1 MWRRIM
7 KKNGFGLIC
16 FAALCLLMSSHAHAQ
31 NKLESWYTYW
41 GLGYVNPQYPDELEN
56 ALNLVEDIPGSDHIS
71 VGLDL
76 LGFYWP
82 VGDRTIIGGI
92 LNAFGDRYEVN
103 DITLQIN
110 GYTFSFSAMHYLT
123 NLIGQGLFLRGEI
136 GPTRFAVD
144 FEGVQE
150 EDVTSDWGIG
160 GLVGAGFGIPVSSG
174 TRILLNVNYAIR
186 RVEGET
192 VGALGITVGGLF

>member
-1 MWRRIM
+1 M
-7 KKNGFGLIC
+7 KKSSLLL
-16 FAALCLLMSSHAHAQ
+16 LCLLVFCITDGYSQ

-41 GLGYVNPQYPDELEN
+41 GLGYADPQYPDELEN
-56 ALNLVEDIPGSDHIS
+56 ALEMIEDVDGSEHIS

-82 VGDRTIIGGI
+82 VGDRTLVGGI

-103 DITLQIN
+103 DVELQIN
-110 GYTFSFSAMHYLT
+110 GYTFSLSAMHYVT
-123 NLIGQGLFLRGEI
+123 NIIGQGLFLRGEV

-144 FEGVQE
+144 FEGVG
-150 EDVTSDWGIG
+150 EDDATTDWGIG
-160 GLVGAGFGIPVSSG
+160 GLAGAGFAIPVSSG
-174 TRILLNVNYAIR
+174 TRILLNVNYALR

-192 VGALGITVGGLF
+192 VGTLGITVGGLF